1 MYEKEKKRVCYHCV
15 NEGFLKAEIKRT
27 GKTRKCSYCEQ
38 IAVGISLLE
47 LANKIEV
54 AFSEFYQR
62 SSQEPTSWEYHLISD
77 KESDYQWD
85 RHGSPVIDTI
95 MEAAEIEE

>member
-47 LANKIEV
+47 LA
-54 AFSEFYQR
+54 Y
-62 SSQEPTSWEYHLISD
+62 
-77 KESDYQWD
+77 
-85 RHGSPVIDTI
+85 DTPQI
-95 MEAAEIEE
+95 LDSCLNV